1 MTAGNLTLAEYQ
13 QRFDEEPGYL
23 DYARIAP
30 MGRTA
35 LEEQTALGSV
45 LEHARFGS
53 LGVLLTQHDR
63 MKDAVA
69 AVGGFRPDQVVFQ
82 PSTSQGL
89 MHTMFGITGG
99 VALAPTEFPS
109 LTFAVTRA
117 AASLGVLAPLWLE
130 TEDGRVTPG
139 NLRDQLTSS
148 VVAVAVSLVD
158 YRTGYLVDLDGI
170 RQVIGDRL
178 LIVDAAQAFGIVD
191 APFEVADVVAA
202 GGQKWAR
209 SGVGAGFLAVSDRA
223 RDHLTP
229 VWSGYVGGEDGFY
242 DAVTDPLPGAAAYQL
257 SHADPVAAGR
267 FAAALDEIAA
277 VGIPALRD
285 EISRNVSRIID
296 LADEYALPVVSP
308 RAEAERAGI
317 VVVEPSP
324 EHLTVLAA
332 SLHNHGITATVRDT
346 AVRFSAHATVDE
358 ETFAMLRAALVSFSI
373 SI

>member
-1 MTAGNLTLAEYQ
+1 MTSGNLTLGEFQ
-13 QRFDEEPGYL
+13 DRFDEEPGYL
-23 DYARIAP
+23 DYARIGP
-30 MGRTA
+30 VGKTA
-35 LEEQTALGSV
+35 VEERIALISV

-53 LGVLLTQHDR
+53 LSALLTQHDR
-63 MKDAVA
+63 LKEAVA
-69 AVGGFRPDQVVFQ
+69 HLGGFRPDQVVFQ

-99 VALAPTEFPS
+99 VALSPREFPS
-109 LTFAVTRA
+109 LTFAATRA
-117 AASLGVLAPLWLE
+117 ASALGVLTPLWLD

-148 VVAVAVSLVD
+148 VVAVAVSPVD

-178 LIVDAAQAFGIVD
+178 LIVDAAQAFGVVD
-191 APFEVADVVAA
+191 APYEVADVVAT

-209 SGVGAGFLAVSDRA
+209 AGVGTGFLAVSDRA

-229 VWSGYVGGEDGFY
+229 VWSGYVGAEDGYY
-242 DAVTDPLPGAAAYQL
+242 DAVTDPLPGAAAYQI
-257 SHADPVAAGR
+257 SHADPIAAGR
-267 FAAALDEIAA
+267 FAAALEEIAE
-277 VGIPALRD
+277 VGIPTLHA
-285 EISRNVSRIID
+285 EIARNVSRIID

-317 VVVEPSP
+317 VVVEPLP
-324 EHLTVLAA
+324 ERLTVLAA

-358 ETFAMLRAALVSFSI
+358 ETFAMLRAALVSFST
-373 SI
+373 SV

>member
-1 MTAGNLTLAEYQ
+1 MNLGEYQ
-13 QRFDEEPGYL
+13 ERFDEEPGYL
-23 DYARIAP
+23 DYARVSP
-30 MGRTA
+30 MGRAA
-35 LEEQTALGSV
+35 LEEQTALSGV

-53 LGVLLTQHDR
+53 VAALPAQHDR
-63 MKDAVA
+63 LKDAVA
-69 AVGGFRPDQVVFQ
+69 ALGGFRPDQVVFQ

-109 LTFAVTRA
+109 LTFAAARA
-117 AASLGVLAPLWLE
+117 AASLGVVAPLWLE

-139 NLRDQLTSS
+139 NLRDQLTPS

-178 LIVDAAQAFGIVD
+178 LIVDAIQGFGIVD
-191 APFEVADVVAA
+191 APFEVADVVAS

-209 SGVGAGFLAVSDRA
+209 AGVGTGFLAVSDRA

-229 VWSGYVGGEDGFY
+229 VWSGYAGAEDGAY
-242 DAVTDPLPGAAAYQL
+242 EAITDPLPGADAYQI

-267 FAAALDEIAA
+267 LAAALEEVAA
-277 VGIPALRD
+277 VGIPTLHA
-285 EISRNVSRIID
+285 EIARNVSRIID
-296 LADEYALPVVSP
+296 LADEYALPVISP
-308 RAEAERAGI
+308 RAEGERAGI
-317 VVVEPSP
+317 VVVEPLP
-324 EHLTVLAA
+324 EQLTTLVA
-332 SLHNHGITATVRDT
+332 SLHNHGVTATVRDN

-358 ETFAMLRAALVSFSI
+358 ETFSMLRAALVSFST
-373 SI
+373 SS

>member
-1 MTAGNLTLAEYQ
+1 MKLSEYQ
-13 QRFDEEPGYL
+13 ERFDEEPGYL
-23 DYARIAP
+23 DYARVAP
-30 MGRTA
+30 MGRAA
-35 LEEQTALGSV
+35 LEEQTALSSV

-53 LGVLLTQHDR
+53 LEVLATQHDR
-63 MKDAVA
+63 LKDAVA
-69 AVGGFRPDQVVFQ
+69 ALGGFRPDQVVFQ
-82 PSTSQGL
+82 PGTTQGL

-99 VALAPTEFPS
+99 VALAPTEFPA

-117 AASLGVLAPLWLE
+117 ASTLGVLAPLWLE

-178 LIVDAAQAFGIVD
+178 LIVDAAQAFGVVD

-209 SGVGAGFLAVSDRA
+209 AGAGSGFLAVSDRA

-229 VWSGYVGGEDGFY
+229 VWSGLAGAEDGGY
-242 DAVTDPLPGAAAYQL
+242 DTVTDPLPGAAAYQV
-257 SHADPVAAGR
+257 SYADAIAAGR
-267 FAAALDEIAA
+267 LAAALEEIAA
-277 VGIPALRD
+277 VGIPALHD
-285 EISRNVSRIID
+285 EIAGNVSRIID

-317 VVVEPSP
+317 VVVEPLP
-324 EHLTVLAA
+324 EQLTVLAA

-346 AVRFSAHATVDE
+346 AVRLSAHATVDE
-358 ETFAMLRAALVSFSI
+358 ETFAMLRAALVSFSTTI
-373 SI
+373 